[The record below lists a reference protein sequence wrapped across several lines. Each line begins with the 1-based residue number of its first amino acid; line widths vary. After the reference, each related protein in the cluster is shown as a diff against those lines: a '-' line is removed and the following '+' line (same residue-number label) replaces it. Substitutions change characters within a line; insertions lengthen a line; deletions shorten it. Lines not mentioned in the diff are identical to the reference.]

1 MNQAGRV
8 GQPVDERGSARQVL
22 ARELKR
28 LRLLTG
34 LSGRELG
41 RRASISQ
48 SKVSRVEAGTAL
60 PTVPEVEKWGR
71 ALDAPVETVRLLA
84 ALTGNAH
91 LEAHSWSAAL
101 QGRKHLQH
109 EIGGW
114 EADATLVRTYQ
125 PSVVPGLVQTAD
137 YAHRVFSLF
146 SPSYDDDALAAAVT
160 GRMDRQLALHKPGKK
175 FEFVVTEAAV
185 RWRPGPPDV
194 LIAQLDRLMS
204 ISTLDSVVFGL
215 IPLDR
220 EALTTYSHGFVIYEG
235 DGEAMVSLEMIHGPL
250 TLDATDD
257 IETYRQRWSLLQEM
271 ALFGEEARGL
281 LDDLIG
287 RTRRHAALGS
297 GKA

>member
-1 MNQAGRV
+1 M
-8 GQPVDERGSARQVL
+8 DERGTARQVL

-28 LRLLTG
+28 LRLVTG

-60 PTVPEVEKWGR
+60 PTVREVEKWGR
-71 ALDAPVETVRLLA
+71 ALDVPEETIRLLA

-91 LEAHSWSAAL
+91 LEAHSWAAAL
-101 QGRKHLQH
+101 HGRKHLQH

-125 PSVVPGLVQTAD
+125 PSVVPGLLQTAD
-137 YAHRVFSLF
+137 YARRVFSLF
-146 SPSYDDDALAAAVT
+146 SQGYDQDALAAAVT
-160 GRMDRQLALHKPGKK
+160 GRMDRQLALYKPEKK
-175 FEFVVTEAAV
+175 FEFIVTEAAL

-194 LIAQLDRLMS
+194 LIAQLDRLVS
-204 ISTLDSVVFGL
+204 ISTLDNISFGL
-215 IPLDR
+215 VPLDR

-235 DGEAMVSLEMIHGPL
+235 DGEAVVSLEMIHGPL
-250 TLDATDD
+250 TVDSVDGV
-257 IETYRQRWSLLQEM
+257 EPYRQRWSLLQEM
-271 ALFGEEARGL
+271 SLFGEDAREL
-281 LDDLIG
+281 LAGLIG
-287 RTRRHAALGS
+287 RTRRHAALDS

>member
-1 MNQAGRV
+1 MNHARRAGS
-8 GQPVDERGSARQVL
+8 PVDERGSARQAL
-22 ARELKR
+22 AHELKR

-60 PTVPEVEKWGR
+60 PTAPEVERWGR
-71 ALDAPVETVRLLA
+71 ALDAPVETVRLLV
-84 ALTGNAH
+84 ALAGNAQ
-91 LEAHSWSAAL
+91 LEAHSWAAAL
-101 QGRKHLQH
+101 HGRKHLQH

-114 EADATLVRTYQ
+114 EAEATIVRTYQ
-125 PSVVPGLVQTAD
+125 PSVVPGLLQTAD
-137 YAHRVFSLF
+137 YARRVFSF
-146 SPSYDDDALAAAVT
+146 SPRYDEDALAAAVA
-160 GRMDRQLALHKPGKK
+160 GRMDRQLALHKPGKT
-175 FEFVVTEAAV
+175 FEFVVTEAAL

-204 ISTLDSVVFGL
+204 ISTLDNVVLGL

-220 EALTTYSHGFVIYEG
+220 EALATYSHGFVIYEG
-235 DGEAMVSLEMIHGPL
+235 DGEAVVSLEMIHGPT
-250 TLDATDD
+250 TLDAVDD
-257 IETYRQRWSLLQEM
+257 VKPYRHRWSLLQEM
-271 ALFGEEARGL
+271 SLFGEEARGL

-297 GKA
+297 GTA

>member
-1 MNQAGRV
+1 MGR
-8 GQPVDERGSARQVL
+8 PVNDRGSARQVL
-22 ARELKR
+22 AHELKR

-60 PTVPEVEKWGR
+60 PTVPEVEEWGR
-71 ALDAPVETVRLLA
+71 VLNASPETVRWLA
-84 ALTGNAH
+84 ELTGDAH

-101 QGRKHLQH
+101 HGRKHLQH

-114 EADATLVRTYQ
+114 EAEATVVRTYQ

-146 SPSYDDDALAAAVT
+146 SPRYDDDALAAAVA
-160 GRMDRQLALHKPGKK
+160 GRMDRQLALCKPGKK
-175 FEFVVTEAAV
+175 FEFIVTEAAL
-185 RWRPGPPDV
+185 RWRPGPPEV
-194 LIAQLDRLMS
+194 LIAQLDRLAS
-204 ISTLDSVVFGL
+204 VSTLDNITFGVV
-215 IPLDR
+215 PLDG

-235 DGEAMVSLEMIHGPL
+235 DGEAVVSLEMIHGPH
-250 TLDATDD
+250 TLDSAGDV
-257 IETYRQRWSLLQEM
+257 ETYRLRWSLLQEM
-271 ALFGEEARGL
+271 SLFGDDARGL
-281 LDDLIG
+281 LEDLIG
-287 RTRRHAALGS
+287 RTRRHAALDG

>member
-1 MNQAGRV
+1 VNQP
-8 GQPVDERGSARQVL
+8 GQAPVDERGTARQVL

-28 LRLLTG
+28 LRLVTG

-60 PTVPEVEKWGR
+60 PTVSEVEKWGR
-71 ALDAPVETVRLLA
+71 ALDAPVETVRLLT
-84 ALTGNAH
+84 ALTGEAH
-91 LEAHSWSAAL
+91 LQAHSWTAAL
-101 QGRKHLQH
+101 HGRMHLQH
-109 EIGGW
+109 EIGEW

-137 YAHRVFSLF
+137 YARRVFSLF
-146 SPSYDDDALAAAVT
+146 SPSYGQDALAAAVS
-160 GRMDRQLALHKPGKK
+160 GRMDRQLVLHEPGRK
-175 FEFVVTEAAV
+175 FEFIVTEAAL
-185 RWRPGPPDV
+185 RWRPGPPGV

-204 ISTLDSVVFGL
+204 ISTLDNIVLGL

-220 EALTTYSHGFVIYEG
+220 EAMATYSHGFVIYEG
-235 DGEAMVSLEMIHGPL
+235 DGEAVVSLEMIHGPL
-250 TLDATDD
+250 TLDSVGD
-257 IETYRQRWSLLQEM
+257 IEPYRQRWSLLQEM
-271 ALFGEEARGL
+271 SLFGEEARGL
-281 LDDLIG
+281 LSDMIG